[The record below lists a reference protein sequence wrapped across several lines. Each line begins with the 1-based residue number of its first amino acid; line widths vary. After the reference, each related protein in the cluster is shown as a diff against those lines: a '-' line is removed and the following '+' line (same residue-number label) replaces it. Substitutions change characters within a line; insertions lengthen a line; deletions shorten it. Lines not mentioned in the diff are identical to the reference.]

1 MGGGRLVRAPAP
13 SETREGG
20 SGVWGMIADY
30 DDTEPTPGPRNL
42 SRLIQTRGR
51 IEGFLVS
58 DHYDLA
64 GEYADQ
70 AAGWLAD
77 GTLSLRETAVDGI
90 ENAVDAFLGVLRGE
104 NTGKMVVR
112 L

>member
-1 MGGGRLVRAPAP
+1 VC
-13 SETREGG
+13 
-20 SGVWGMIADY
+20 GMISVY
-30 DDTEPTPGPRNL
+30 NNTEPAPGPRNL
-42 SRLIQTRGR
+42 ARLIQTRGR
-51 IEGFLVS
+51 IQGFLVG

-64 GEYADQ
+64 GEYAER

-77 GTLSLRETAVDGI
+77 GSLSLRETTVDGI
-90 ENAVDAFLGVLRGE
+90 ENAVDAFRGLMRGD